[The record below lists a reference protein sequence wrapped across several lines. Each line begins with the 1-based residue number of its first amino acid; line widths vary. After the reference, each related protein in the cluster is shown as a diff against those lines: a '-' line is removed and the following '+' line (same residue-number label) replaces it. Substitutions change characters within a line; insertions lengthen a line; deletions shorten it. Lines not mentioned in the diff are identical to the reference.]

1 MGRDLLRV
9 VTRAAAVALVA
20 LNATSMPEAARVP
33 AGALLQLPPGQS
45 LGIALDISAVPNLRD
60 VGGYTTAA
68 GAEVVRGLAYRS
80 GAFNPMSAEDI
91 TKLERL
97 GLKNDYDLRT
107 TEEARARPDEMP
119 AGVRYTSLNVLGGA
133 TSAAP
138 AEIEALL
145 HEPQKANVVLGGG
158 RIDALFIEAYRE
170 FVSLPSAKQAYRTL
184 FLSLADHQN
193 LPAVFH
199 CTGGKDRTGW
209 AAAVLLTLLGVPKKV
224 VIADFLRSNEYI
236 LPQYQKVIDAFVA
249 AGGDRTIPLAV
260 LGVKAKYLQASF
272 DEMQKQYGTIER
284 YFSDGLRI
292 DAARQKALRELFLE

>member
-1 MGRDLLRV
+1 MGRGSLRLV
-9 VTRAAAVALVA
+9 IRAAAVALVV
-20 LNATSMPEAARVP
+20 LATATPDAARLS
-33 AGALLQLPPGQS
+33 AGAVPQLPPGQS

-60 VGGYTTAA
+60 VGGYTTRDGAA
-68 GAEVVRGLAYRS
+68 VVRGLAYRS

-91 TKLERL
+91 AKLEQL
-97 GLKNDYDLRT
+97 GFRNDYDLRT
-107 TEEARARPDEMP
+107 AEEARARPDEIP
-119 AGVRYTSLNVLGGA
+119 RGVRYTSLNVLADA

-145 HEPQKANVVLGGG
+145 HEPKKANVVLGGG

-184 FLSLADHQN
+184 FLSLVDQQN

-209 AAAVLLTLLGVPKKV
+209 AAAALLTLLGVPKGA
-224 VIADFLRSNEYI
+224 VIADFLRSNEYV

-260 LGVKAKYLQASF
+260 FGVKAEYLQASF

-284 YFSDGLRI
+284 YFSDGLGI
-292 DAARQKALRELFLE
+292 DAARQKALRDLFLE